1 VCIGHCTV
9 QCPVHRQPRAKI
21 HFSCA
26 LSGGSPDRYCALS
39 GVHRT
44 GTVDCPVRPYRVLK
58 KASSPQPSQRRSS
71 SASSLCSLSWRFPL
85 PPAGD
90 LQPPT
95 AIISDGAPATL
106 PPLLP
111 SLGEQNTPLC
121 SSPSQFPE
129 LSLHLFHPF
138 ANSSN
143 SCEIK

>member
-1 VCIGHCTV
+1 VCTGHCTV

-21 HFSCA
+21 HFPCA
-26 LSGGSPDRYCALS
+26 LSGGSPDSYCALS

-44 GTVDCPVRPYRVLK
+44 GTVDCPVRPCRVLK
-58 KASSPQPSQRRSS
+58 KGLQPAEPSQRLTLFPSARSS
-71 SASSLCSLSWRFPL
+71 LSSGDF

-90 LQPPT
+90 LHRRPPSST
-95 AIISDGAPATL
+95 VLRRHRA
-106 PPLLP
+106 PLLP
-111 SLGEQNTPLC
+111 SLGEQNIPLC